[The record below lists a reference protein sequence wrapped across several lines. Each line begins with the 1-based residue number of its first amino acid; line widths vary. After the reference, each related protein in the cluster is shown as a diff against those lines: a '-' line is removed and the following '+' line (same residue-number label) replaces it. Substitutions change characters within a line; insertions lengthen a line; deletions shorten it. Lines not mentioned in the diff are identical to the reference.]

1 MFYKPT
7 KHALSTK
14 CFSPACRTDSFFR
27 PIRTDETQKRL
38 RLDNQAI
45 ILDWQ
50 HTFQTT
56 SLYES
61 IGEKLLELG

>member
-1 MFYKPT
+1 MHGAPNAS
-7 KHALSTK
+7 AL
-14 CFSPACRTDSFFR
+14 PAGRTVFFR